1 MAEQTQQNPVQVEGA
16 HTLGVM
22 GVSWAPAVP
31 RGSLTSGK
39 APGPPARRFATG
51 GCDNTVKVW
60 AHGDLPLVPL
70 PYFSHARL
78 QCSCLSLLLLCW
90 IRGISRTSTGFRALM

>member
-1 MAEQTQQNPVQVEGA
+1 MDDRETPLQVEGA

-51 GCDNTVKVW
+51 GCDNTVKVR
-60 AHGDLPLVPL
+60 APAL
-70 PYFSHARL
+70 HACPASVHAPPAQL
-78 QCSCLSLLLLCW
+78 GLCASAL
-90 IRGISRTSTGFRALM
+90 RFERTGRTRWR

>member
-1 MAEQTQQNPVQVEGA
+1 MTAHQSPYQHVIFQPTPRLLQNMSHRNQTLQSPVQVEGA

-51 GCDNTVKVW
+51 GCDNTVKV
-60 AHGDLPLVPL
+60 GSRFLL
-70 PYFSHARL
+70 AR
-78 QCSCLSLLLLCW
+78 
-90 IRGISRTSTGFRALM
+90 